1 MDKVKNIGV
10 LGSGSWGT
18 AMIKM
23 LTENSSNILWY
34 VRDNVQAEQIIR
46 TKRNPKYLKELE
58 INIDKVFIILCL
70 FILFINFINLSCVI
84 KN

>member
-1 MDKVKNIGV
+1 MEKVRKIGV

-23 LTENSSNILWY
+23 LTENSNNILWY
-34 VRDNVQAEQIIR
+34 VRDNIQAEQIIK

-58 INIDKVFIILCL
+58 INVDKVFIYIIKLLSPEKNFLGYL
-70 FILFINFINLSCVI
+70 FFI
-84 KN
+84 